1 MNRTVSYAY
10 AIDLL
15 VCDTY
20 TMIVIH
26 PYLLLVILSH
36 ETLYLHRAK
45 ISVKLTISCS
55 KSYGENRQN
64 H

>member
-1 MNRTVSYAY
+1 M
-10 AIDLL
+10 
-15 VCDTY
+15 
-20 TMIVIH
+20 MVIL

-45 ISVKLTISCS
+45 ISVKLTISRS

-64 H
+64 IYKYLGGTIVETRVP